1 MKKHVDNIVTHF
13 KKYVCTHLDALAM
26 SDPTLAIMRPIVSRI
41 INNKMP
47 QVEEFLKQIADKEG
61 MIDIDSLFDEMLESI
76 MNINVIKTSTEG
88 FGDMELGNGKL
99 SFMLPLINKKIVM
112 DKHDLIDMKQLLMR

>member
-13 KKYVCTHLDALAM
+13 KKYVCTQLDALAM